1 MRTERSEQCVSQV
14 WTTRMTRSS
23 IMSSWTTTWS
33 RGARPAAPSDSSWR
47 RSHSPSPRI
56 PTWHRRRKLTLSCG
70 SRAIL
75 IDQRT
80 KRSWST
86 LDAGRTQRMLNYL
99 TEIVIILLTKE
110 PISDTS
116 PKFIMFTAAALGQHF
131 NIVSG
136 LHNVAIGMNLTLF
149 SVYQIFNFN
158 TNNFIRS
165 QSGLQIRE
173 AGCWAGAGGSQ
184 HGRQEAGAPER
195 DRAADAVLPNH
206 PHPQRNARPREVQH
220 KVATVRLGCG
230 ISIGRGFYQ
239 GRSHQLFR

>member
-1 MRTERSEQCVSQV
+1 MSTERSEQCVSQV

-33 RGARPAAPSDSSWR
+33 PGALPAAPSDSSWR
-47 RSHSPSPRI
+47 RSPSLSPRI
-56 PTWHRRRKLTLSCG
+56 PTWHRRRKWTQSCG

-99 TEIVIILLTKE
+99 TEIVIILFIAKE
-110 PISDTS
+110 TISDTS

-149 SVYQIFNFN
+149 SVILCIKCKSL
-158 TNNFIRS
+158 T
-165 QSGLQIRE
+165 
-173 AGCWAGAGGSQ
+173 
-184 HGRQEAGAPER
+184 
-195 DRAADAVLPNH
+195 
-206 PHPQRNARPREVQH
+206 
-220 KVATVRLGCG
+220 K
-230 ISIGRGFYQ
+230 
-239 GRSHQLFR
+239 

>member
-1 MRTERSEQCVSQV
+1 
-14 WTTRMTRSS
+14 MTRSTTT
-23 IMSSWTTTWS
+23 SSWSTTWS

-80 KRSWST
+80 KRSWSI

-99 TEIVIILLTKE
+99 TDIVIILLIAKE
-110 PISDTS
+110 TISDTS

-136 LHNVAIGMNLTLF
+136 LHNVAIGRTLTLF
-149 SVYQIFNFN
+149 SVFHFFNS
-158 TNNFIRS
+158 NNFIRS

-220 KVATVRLGCG
+220 KVATVRLGRG
-230 ISIGRGFYQ
+230 ISIGSGFYQ
-239 GRSHQLFR
+239 GRSHQLLR

>member
-1 MRTERSEQCVSQV
+1 MSTERSEQCVSQV
-14 WTTRMTRSS
+14 WTTRMTRST
-23 IMSSWTTTWS
+23 ITSSWSTTWS
-33 RGARPAAPSDSSWR
+33 HGARPAAPSDSSWR
-47 RSHSPSPRI
+47 RSPSPSPRI
-56 PTWHRRRKLTLSCG
+56 PTWHLRRKWTPSCG
-70 SRAIL
+70 SRTIL

-86 LDAGRTQRMLNYL
+86 LDAGRTRRMLNYL

-165 QSGLQIRE
+165 QSGLQIRQ

-220 KVATVRLGCG
+220 KVATVRLGRG
-230 ISIGRGFYQ
+230 ISISCGFYQ
-239 GRSHQLFR
+239 GRSH